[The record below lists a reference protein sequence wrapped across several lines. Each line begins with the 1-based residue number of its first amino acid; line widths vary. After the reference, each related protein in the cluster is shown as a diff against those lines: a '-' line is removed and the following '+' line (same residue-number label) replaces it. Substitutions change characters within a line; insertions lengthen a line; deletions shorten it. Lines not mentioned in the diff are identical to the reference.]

1 MRIMKKLSKKIKL
14 WLSRRAVNRS
24 IHYENIKNG
33 ESLIVDG
40 KKYVKVKLKFV
51 DSLQYK
57 AAKRVDTLE
66 SEAKILYRM
75 VKDLK
80 EKLSAAE
87 IKIDCMQVLN
97 INLAKGNRAKR
108 DENSLNHQKLI
119 QQVKQLKIK
128 NKEQKLQLQKMEKLN
143 RELNDDI
150 REQTEEFEGLKNKI
164 LQLPIQYETGDTSE
178 LIQRLNDTINGLTID
193 MNSLQDIIVLHEN
206 LNRKMLEDLR
216 KDEW

>member
-1 MRIMKKLSKKIKL
+1 MKKLSKKIKL
-14 WLSRRAVNRS
+14 WLSRRAVNKS

-57 AAKRVDTLE
+57 AAKRMDTLE

-119 QQVKQLKIK
+119 HQIKQLKIK
-128 NKEQKLQLQKMEKLN
+128 NKEQKLQLQEMEKLN

-150 REQTEEFEGLKNKI
+150 REQTEEFERLKNKI
-164 LQLPIQYETGDTSE
+164 LQLPIQYETGDTRE
-178 LIQRLNDTINGLTID
+178 LRQRINETINGLTID